1 MAKLGFYIVKK
12 RYKRDVY
19 QHEEVCMRFPKELH
33 DFLRCLRNHQLDIKA
48 SERRQYNNHKV
59 DRYTRRVDLE
69 KPRRTLKFESAFR
82 FIVYKCARQNV
93 SRLEKT
99 LKKHWQNIALR
110 KRSPDIFYKKT
121 SKLEI

>member
-48 SERRQYNNHKV
+48 SREGN
-59 DRYTRRVDLE
+59 T
-69 KPRRTLKFESAFR
+69 T
-82 FIVYKCARQNV
+82 I
-93 SRLEKT
+93 
-99 LKKHWQNIALR
+99 I
-110 KRSPDIFYKKT
+110 
-121 SKLEI
+121 KLIDKQEE